1 MQKAVRYIAS
11 GSEESVSSTVAG
23 GGEAHKG
30 YGSTAAKQGQLMESK
45 TSGSARK
52 VQKSD
57 ERWPAL
63 WPNWNDNVVVI
74 ISWGTTRTAGTKKRA
89 QYQHQANKREKR
101 RERRRVGGVDEV
113 HNWLCCCAYYPVLL
127 RNWKVRLLHVCT
139 CTPVPQCTLHN
150 VACSVS
156 LLECESVR
164 V

>member
-1 MQKAVRYIAS
+1 MTLTLRPMSNQSRSLRALIQVTKKTWPVQKAVRYVAS

-63 WPNWNDNVVVI
+63 WPTWNDNVVVI
-74 ISWGTTRTAGTKKRA
+74 ISWGTTRTAGTKKRT
-89 QYQHQANKREKR
+89 QYQHQANKMRKKKGKTEGR
-101 RERRRVGGVDEV
+101 RCRRSPQ
-113 HNWLCCCAYYPVLL
+113 LALLL
-127 RNWKVRLLHVCT
+127 RLLPSPPEKLT
-139 CTPVPQCTLHN
+139 
-150 VACSVS
+150 
-156 LLECESVR
+156 
-164 V
+164 